1 MISFENPAAF
11 FALLLIPALFFL
23 RGLKIFTPLTI
34 PLTISDWKGT
44 KFHWDNPV
52 RKVFSILCHAS
63 ALLGFICA
71 VTAWASP
78 IVHKQTKVYASRGTD
93 ILFVLD
99 ISPSMA
105 AQDTPGITRLEI
117 AKSAIENML
126 KTNSGECVGIVE
138 MAKEAALVVPPTMKK
153 EAFFEKLKT
162 IVPGELGDGTA
173 IGTGISCAIFHLE
186 SSAAPKK
193 CIVLLTDGENKSGA
207 IHPYTAAR
215 LAKEKNIS
223 LYVLGLGTKG
233 SVPLEY
239 VDPKTGRTYSGFLDS
254 NYNSQPLSK
263 IASEAGGK
271 YFEAANISA
280 LTQAIDVIIK
290 NESVVQSYQIHN
302 TDKKYYTQF
311 LVATIALMVLS
322 IVIRN
327 GILREVL

>member
-23 RGLKIFTPLTI
+23 RALKIFTPITI
-34 PLTISDWKGT
+34 PLTISDWNGP
-44 KFHWDNPV
+44 KFKWEDPV
-52 RKVFSILCHAS
+52 RKTFSRIYHAM

-78 IVHKQTKVYASRGTD
+78 IIHKQTKVYSSRGTD

-99 ISPSMA
+99 TSPSMA
-105 AQDTPGITRLEI
+105 AQDTPGVTRLEI
-117 AKSAIENML
+117 AKSAMENIL
-126 KTNSGECVGIVE
+126 NSNSGECVGIVE

-153 EAFFEKLKT
+153 EAFFKKLKT

-173 IGTGISCAIFHLE
+173 IGTGISCAVFHLE
-186 SSAAPKK
+186 SSSAPKK
-193 CIVLLTDGENKSGA
+193 CIVLLTDGENNSGA

-215 LAKEKNIS
+215 LAKEKNIT

-239 VDPKTGRTYSGFLDS
+239 VDPKTGRVYSGFLDS
-254 NYNSQPLSK
+254 NYNSQTLAK

-271 YFEAANISA
+271 FFEATS
-280 LTQAIDVIIK
+280 LSSLSQTIDVIVK

-302 TDKKYYTQF
+302 TDKKYYTQI
-311 LVATIALMVLS
+311 LIATAVLLILS
-322 IVIRN
+322 IFIRTA
-327 GILREVL
+327 ILREVL

>member
-23 RGLKIFTPLTI
+23 RALKIFTPITI
-34 PLTISDWKGT
+34 PLTISDWNGP
-44 KFHWDNPV
+44 KFRWEDPV
-52 RKVFSILCHAS
+52 RKTFSRIYHAMT
-63 ALLGFICA
+63 LLGFICA

-78 IVHKQTKVYASRGTD
+78 IIHKQTKVYSSRGTD

-99 ISPSMA
+99 TSPSMA
-105 AQDTPGITRLEI
+105 AQDTPGVTRLEI
-117 AKSAIENML
+117 AKSAMENIL
-126 KTNSGECVGIVE
+126 NSNSGECVGIVE

-173 IGTGISCAIFHLE
+173 IGTGISCAVFHLE

-193 CIVLLTDGENKSGA
+193 CIVLLTDGENNSGA

-215 LAKEKNIS
+215 LAKEKNIT

-239 VDPKTGRTYSGFLDS
+239 VDPKTGRVYSGFLDS
-254 NYNSQPLSK
+254 NYNSQTLAK

-271 YFEAANISA
+271 FFEATNLSS
-280 LTQAIDVIIK
+280 LSQTIDVIIK

-311 LVATIALMVLS
+311 LIATAVLLILS
-322 IVIRN
+322 IFIRTA
-327 GILREVL
+327 ILREVL

>member
-11 FALLLIPALFFL
+11 FTLLLIPVLFFL
-23 RGLKIFTPLTI
+23 RALKIFTPITI
-34 PLTISDWKGT
+34 PLTISDWKGS
-44 KFHWDNPV
+44 KFNWNDPV
-52 RKVFSILCHAS
+52 RKAFSHIYHFT

-78 IVHKQTKVYASRGTD
+78 IVHKQTKVYSSRGTD

-105 AQDTPGITRLEI
+105 AQDTPGVTRLEI
-117 AKSAIENML
+117 AKSAMESII
-126 KTNSGECVGIVE
+126 KANSGESVGIVE

-173 IGTGISCAIFHLE
+173 IGTGISCAVFHLE

-193 CIVLLTDGENKSGA
+193 CIVLLTDGENNSGA

-233 SVPLEY
+233 SVPIKY
-239 VDPKTGRTYSGFLDS
+239 VDPKTGREQSGFLDS
-254 NYNSQPLSK
+254 NYNTQTLSK
-263 IASEAGGK
+263 IATEAGGK
-271 YFEAANISA
+271 FYETANLPA
-280 LTQAIDVIIK
+280 LSQAIDVIIK

-302 TDKKYYTQF
+302 TDKKYYVQF
-311 LVATIALMVLS
+311 LMATTILMILTLF
-322 IVIRN
+322 IRV